1 MLRARGHDVLMAPL
15 LHIEA
20 LAVDLG
26 AAAWGAVAI
35 TSANALRALERD
47 PRLPELVGLPLFV
60 VGRRTAEVARATG
73 FRNVM
78 SADGNESDLARLI
91 ERRVSADDAPLL
103 YLAGEDRADNLAAD
117 LAARGLRV
125 QVAAVYRAV
134 KAERFPRAAETALTA
149 GRIDGVLHYSKRSA
163 QAYIDCAQAADMLDR
178 ALRPRHCCLS
188 AQVAKPLLA
197 AGAADIRVAARPD
210 EAALVELI

>member
-1 MLRARGHDVLMAPL
+1 MLRARGHDVLTAPL

-35 TSANALRALERD
+35 TSANTVRAFERH

-60 VGRRTAEVARATG
+60 VGRRTAEAARAAG
-73 FRNVM
+73 FGDVM
-78 SADGNESDLARLI
+78 SADGNERDLARLI
-91 ERRVSADDAPLL
+91 AARVAVDAAPLL
-103 YLAGEDRADNLAAD
+103 YLAGEDRADDLATD
-117 LAARGLRV
+117 LAAQGLRV
-125 QVAAVYRAV
+125 QVAAVYRAA
-134 KAERFPRAAETALTA
+134 KIKRFPLAAEAALAA
-149 GRIDGVLHYSKRSA
+149 GRLDVVLHYSKRSA
-163 QAYIDCAQAADMLDR
+163 EAYIDCAQVADMLDR
-178 ALRPRHCCLS
+178 ALRPCHCCLS